1 MKGCSAACLVAA
13 ICLLAGSGA
22 VEASRVGPARQLQQF
37 SGGLGEHFFGV
48 NYPAL
53 YSQAELLCRL

>member
-1 MKGCSAACLVAA
+1 MKGYSAACLVAA

-37 SGGLGEHFFGV
+37 SGGLGEHSFDV
-48 NYPAL
+48 SYPAL
-53 YSQAELLCRL
+53 YSSAEVLYCS